1 MKRTYE
7 TGVEGEARAEE
18 YLRKQ
23 YGMIC
28 LEHRHRNRAGEIDLI
43 LEDHGTIVFAEV
55 KTRQSGEAG
64 NGLLSVNTTKQKRI
78 ARAATLFLLQHHWM
92 NRAIRFDVIEIHG
105 SEILYVPN
113 AFQPGGMF
121 YR

>member
-7 TGVEGEARAEE
+7 TGMEGEARAEE

-55 KTRQSGEAG
+55 KPVSPVRQATDCFPSTRPSRSA
-64 NGLLSVNTTKQKRI
+64 
-78 ARAATLFLLQHHWM
+78 
-92 NRAIRFDVIEIHG
+92 
-105 SEILYVPN
+105 
-113 AFQPGGMF
+113 
-121 YR
+121 